1 MLLIACSRNLTPT
14 PVPTIKPPQLTAEQV
29 EGLVADYLL
38 REATQDDKALAFGLV
53 LQAKAEYIGDG
64 VWKVTTG
71 VFAGYSVPPGDIYW
85 FCFENTQ
92 KVVPGNE
99 RAQFVLYE
107 LKRQ

>member
-1 MLLIACSRNLTPT
+1 M
-14 PVPTIKPPQLTAEQV
+14 
-29 EGLVADYLL
+29 VADYLL

-53 LQAKAEYIGDG
+53 QQAKAEYVGDG

-71 VFAGYSVPPGDIYW
+71 VFAGRSGPEDIYW

-99 RAQFVLYE
+99 SAQLMLYE

>member
-1 MLLIACSRNLTPT
+1 MMLIE
-14 PVPTIKPPQLTAEQV
+14 K
-29 EGLVADYLL
+29 
-38 REATQDDKALAFGLV
+38 
-53 LQAKAEYIGDG
+53 AKAEYIGDG

-71 VFAGYSVPPGDIYW
+71 EFGRPYYQDISW

-99 RAQFVLYE
+99 SAQFMLYD